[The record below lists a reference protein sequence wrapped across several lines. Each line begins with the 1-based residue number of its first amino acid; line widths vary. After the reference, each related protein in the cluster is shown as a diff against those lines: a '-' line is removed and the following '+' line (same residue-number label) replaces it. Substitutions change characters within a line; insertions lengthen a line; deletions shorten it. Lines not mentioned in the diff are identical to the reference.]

1 MARTGGKQ
9 TILDGECTTMVMR
22 RGMMGGRRRG
32 YPRPRNVIRTA
43 KYIVVV
49 GPASEA
55 TGTTVTPMILGADNA
70 VLGQTGVTD
79 ITVPVGARVEKIE
92 IFMPKIGLGA
102 IGNFITWSVQH
113 LVSGQAVISPIVAGG
128 SPLRKN
134 IILTGHVGLGQNQN
148 NSIHVKFR
156 IPKRFQRI
164 GDGDAF
170 QIVNH
175 NHLAVTTDYY
185 IIYTVIM

>member
-1 MARTGGKQ
+1 MPFH
-9 TILDGECTTMVMR
+9 
-22 RGMMGGRRRG
+22 RRRMS
-32 YPRPRNVIRTA
+32 RPRSTIRTA

-49 GPASEA
+49 GPASEIA
-55 TGTTVTPMILGADNA
+55 GTSVIPMVLGADNA

-79 ITVPVGARVEKIE
+79 VTVPVGARIEKIE
-92 IFMPKIGLGA
+92 VFMPKIGLGA
-102 IGNFITWSVQH
+102 IGNFITWSIQR
-113 LVSGQAVISPIVAGG
+113 LVSGQAVISPITAGG

-134 IILTGHVGLGQNQN
+134 IILTGNVGLGQNQN
-148 NSIHVKFR
+148 NSIHIKFR

-164 GDGDAF
+164 GDGDAW

-175 NHLAVTTDYY
+175 NHLAVTTQYY